1 MARILRTAH
10 TLFSV
15 LTLCLLIAGCSSSSN
30 EPAQRRSN
38 DVAQAFRAGSMNKS
52 SLQSS
57 NSKFFSG
64 RKVASVKP
72 KEDSKQETAK
82 KTPPKAVE
90 RSVTVSLKQIASEL
104 GMSTSRLKRETT
116 QLNNYLALGRLP
128 KGKYCP
134 RNLNSSKSLCKLV
147 KSHREPV
154 VSSDIKKVELPS
166 TSYKGGI
173 VPIRPHHFA
182 RQQKMHYSRLMK
194 SIARQPAQR
203 VLAWVPRMLRDRGCP
218 RNLSAAAIRKLEN
231 LLPQKAARLAMEK
244 LYKHA
249 SVCLR
254 PKDAGYHPT
263 HFRQAL
269 LFKLWR
275 KPNSARAAINRAAL
289 AKMDKLQEARTL
301 FWAGELQTSKGARNQ
316 HWRKLV
322 VNHPLTHHSLE
333 VWRRMQVDPYQIF
346 TSRPLIELERKPGR
360 RDRDLNRAMRWLE
373 ALYLVDNKS
382 SAKKLG
388 NWIIRKYEDTLSE
401 SNLMYISAMKS
412 SQNTPLN
419 AIIFL
424 TRRVRENPK
433 FLNEQTL
440 RMLFP
445 RPYME
450 IFAEQ
455 SRGIDEFLLMSIARQ
470 ESGFNPRAKSHANA
484 HGLLQLLPSTAKEVA
499 GRRVANLYDKKTNV
513 SLGVKYLEKLVKRFG
528 SVELSLAAYNAGPSR
543 VPTWKRRYPT
553 DNMHLFMDLIPFKET
568 RNYVSLIV
576 RNNYWYE
583 RLYRNEIEA
592 IKLARNYRSPASS
605 KTRSEVVSQL
615 LRGR

>member
-1 MARILRTAH
+1 MNATQ
-10 TLFSV
+10 
-15 LTLCLLIAGCSSSSN
+15 
-30 EPAQRRSN
+30 P
-38 DVAQAFRAGSMNKS
+38 AGSE
-52 SLQSS
+52 
-57 NSKFFSG
+57 NSKYFSG
-64 RKVASVKP
+64 RTVAASQPTPKVIEKKVQP
-72 KEDSKQETAK
+72 KQQ
-82 KTPPKAVE
+82 AVE
-90 RSVTVSLKQIASEL
+90 RSVTVSLSQIASEL
-104 GMSTSRLKRETT
+104 DMSTSELKAETT

-128 KGKYCP
+128 NQKYCP
-134 RNLNSSKSLCKLV
+134 KNLNSSKSLCQLI
-147 KSHREPV
+147 KSYREPLAE
-154 VSSDIKKVELPS
+154 SEIKKVELPD

-173 VPIRPHHFA
+173 VPIRPHHFS
-182 RQQKMHYSRLMK
+182 RQQKMHYERLMK

-203 VLAWVPRMLRDRGCP
+203 VLAWVPRMLQDRGCP

-231 LLPQKAARLAMEK
+231 LLPQKSAQLAMEK

-254 PKDAGYHPT
+254 PSDSGYHPT

-269 LFKLWR
+269 LNKLWN

-289 AKMDKLQEARTL
+289 AKMDSLREARTL
-301 FWAGELQTSKGARNQ
+301 FWAGELQTNKGARNQ
-316 HWRKLV
+316 YWRKLV

-333 VWRRMQVDPYQIF
+333 VWRRMQVDPFEIF
-346 TSRPLIELERKPGR
+346 TSRPLIELERKAGR
-360 RDRDLNRAMRWLE
+360 GDRDLNLAMRWLE
-373 ALYLVDNKS
+373 ALYLVDHKS

-388 NWIIRKYEDTLSE
+388 DWIIQKYDESMSE

-484 HGLLQLLPSTAKEVA
+484 RGLLQLLPSTANQMA
-499 GRRVANLYDKKTNV
+499 GRHVANLYDEKTNV
-513 SLGVKYLEKLVKRFG
+513 GLGVKYLEKLVNRFG

-553 DNMHLFMDLIPFKET
+553 DDIHLFMDLIPFKET

-583 RLYRNEIEA
+583 RLYRKDVDA
-592 IKLARNYRSPASS
+592 IRLARNFRTPAAAD
-605 KTRSEVVSQL
+605 KTRSAVVAQL
-615 LRGR
+615 LRSR